1 MKVCSLPVAHIGAST
16 AKGFHHLRD
25 TRIPSRL
32 ATSLAGGLVIR
43 TSTNNGGKP
52 WSKSGCRT
60 AHTRNEES
68 TTRNSA
74 KAKGRV
80 THLVP
85 RLSTEI
91 QNERAGKLRQREIP
105 TREGCTH
112 FGKYAGSSP
121 RLLLGPPALVEQHD
135 VVVLCFLPDVVRV
148 RAAPP
153 HVRQRLH
160 RPVAERAASVRPA
173 LFRKVSKL
181 LSREALLRQD
191 AARHHAVHDCL
202 PVRFLRLLHH
212 TDQELVVD
220 APANALHVSARPR
233 LPATLEIPFDQ
244 HLPVQAF
251 DFQAAL
257 TDRLR

>member
-91 QNERAGKLRQREIP
+91 QNERPGKLRQREIP

-112 FGKYAGSSP
+112 IGNISTRTESQNNNPRDEAITSSRRTPSRTDPQPPSPPQARAWPAPQGAAASRPPRQTAQTASSHPRTTSHARPPHPASPARPSQTRSRSSSP
-121 RLLLGPPALVEQHD
+121 SQ
-135 VVVLCFLPDVVRV
+135 
-148 RAAPP
+148 
-153 HVRQRLH
+153 
-160 RPVAERAASVRPA
+160 
-173 LFRKVSKL
+173 
-181 LSREALLRQD
+181 
-191 AARHHAVHDCL
+191 
-202 PVRFLRLLHH
+202 
-212 TDQELVVD
+212 
-220 APANALHVSARPR
+220 
-233 LPATLEIPFDQ
+233 
-244 HLPVQAF
+244 
-251 DFQAAL
+251 
-257 TDRLR
+257 